1 MYRIFII
8 EDDPGIARG
17 IQKQMESWNLE
28 ARCASDFEKIMRNFL
43 TITLIWSCWIFL
55 CLFTMAITGARRSED
70 FPGAGDL
77 YLFRLR

>member
-28 ARCASDFEKIMRNFL
+28 ARCASDF
-43 TITLIWSCWIFL
+43 
-55 CLFTMAITGARRSED
+55 
-70 FPGAGDL
+70 
-77 YLFRLR
+77 